1 MQTDPVNHLSMGQPY
16 CNIGFYSKID
26 THSFIHSSLFIC
38 PKVYT
43 IHKRK
48 INTIQ
53 KTGQGDCEG
62 TVRSSSQ
69 AASRPSSQ
77 DIILQI
83 CESYN
88 DFFVQLC
95 VVKKY
100 LNELKFF
107 DLTIFCFVIMI
118 YFYAFCHYVLIRG
131 VFKK

>member
-16 CNIGFYSKID
+16 CNIGFYSKI
-26 THSFIHSSLFIC
+26 
-38 PKVYT
+38 
-43 IHKRK
+43 
-48 INTIQ
+48 
-53 KTGQGDCEG
+53 
-62 TVRSSSQ
+62 
-69 AASRPSSQ
+69 

-118 YFYAFCHYVLIRG
+118 NFYAFCHYVLIRG